1 MKYITPFSIITL
13 LFLTSFLVA
22 CQSNTVETN
31 QPTNQVI
38 ATPTTQVNTEPIKTD
53 QITQDTQ
60 KPTKSINDW
69 LKKESAIK
77 CTFSGTMNNIQK
89 SMSLYYAGK
98 KWRMETQTIQNNQIT
113 NYYVMVNNNWI
124 YTWNSANPTGSKMN
138 TESVSDKTQSPMPS
152 ELKDYI
158 EIDTGWNCKPW
169 IEIPELFNQPTK
181 QFIDLTAA
189 LS

>member
-113 NYYVMVNNNWI
+113 NYGRSHGGFRLFFKTYYRIVCLYNCF
-124 YTWNSANPTGSKMN
+124 GS
-138 TESVSDKTQSPMPS
+138 SRRFYLGD
-152 ELKDYI
+152 
-158 EIDTGWNCKPW
+158 
-169 IEIPELFNQPTK
+169 
-181 QFIDLTAA
+181 FICFQVFSRILV
-189 LS
+189 